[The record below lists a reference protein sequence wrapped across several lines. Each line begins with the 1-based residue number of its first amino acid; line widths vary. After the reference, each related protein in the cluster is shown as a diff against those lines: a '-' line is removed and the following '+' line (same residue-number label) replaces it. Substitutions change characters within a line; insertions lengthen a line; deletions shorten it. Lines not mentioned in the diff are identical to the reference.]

1 MTHPQKASM
10 ILTDGANDSFTLLC
24 RGFET
29 CCLIF
34 SVVSVAAVLQGG
46 TTNWLGESNPTRD
59 EF

>member
-1 MTHPQKASM
+1 M